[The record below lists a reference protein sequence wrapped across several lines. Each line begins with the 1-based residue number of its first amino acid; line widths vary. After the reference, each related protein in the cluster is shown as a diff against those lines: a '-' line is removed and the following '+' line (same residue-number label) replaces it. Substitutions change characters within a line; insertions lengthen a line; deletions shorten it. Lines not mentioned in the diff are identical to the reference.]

1 MCVPASPWPA
11 DHHEEKLGAAQQSL
25 IAPPGRCALK
35 PLAMAEPTHPFQI
48 ANFRFYWASRFSMTI
63 AQNAM
68 IIVIGWQTYTIAR
81 ETMGP
86 SAAAAQLGLI
96 GLLQFVPL
104 FFSTPITGWVADRF
118 DRRWIC
124 RATVSLQIACALI
137 LTVVTYAGAMTLPV
151 LFGVAIVLGFGRAFG
166 GPAFSALAPNLV
178 PRAVLPTAIA
188 LSSISWQVGTIIGPA
203 LGGIAYAAAPFA
215 AYALATALFI
225 TGFTCLMMIGP
236 VPRTVIPGKAH
247 PLRQIADGLA
257 YVGQN
262 KLVLGTITLDLFAV
276 FLAGTTALL
285 PIYAHD
291 ILKVG
296 PVGLSLLASAPAVGA
311 SATAIFFS
319 FRPIKTN
326 VGPKML
332 WAVMVYGTATI
343 VFGVSQ
349 TMALSL
355 AALAI
360 AGAADM
366 FSVYIRQSLIQ
377 LHTPDDK
384 RGRVGA
390 VSQLTISASNELG
403 EAESGFLAAAL
414 GPVGAV
420 LVGGGGAIIV
430 TILWTFLFP
439 SIRRARTFDPS
450 EDLPDPDTIKMEAVT

>member
-1 MCVPASPWPA
+1 
-11 DHHEEKLGAAQQSL
+11 
-25 IAPPGRCALK
+25 
-35 PLAMAEPTHPFQI
+35 
-48 ANFRFYWASRFSMTI
+48 MTI

-81 ETMGP
+81 TSMSMSE
-86 SAAAAQLGLI
+86 AAVQLGLI
-96 GLLQFVPL
+96 GLLQFLPL

-118 DRRWIC
+118 DRRWIA
-124 RATVSLQIACALI
+124 RGTLLIQLTCALTLAI
-137 LTVVTYAGAMTLPV
+137 TTYRGQTTLPV
-151 LFGVAIVLGFGRAFG
+151 LFAVAVALGFARAFA
-166 GPAFSALAPNLV
+166 GPAFGALAPNLV
-178 PRAVLPTAIA
+178 PRAILPNAIA

-203 LGGIAYAAAPFA
+203 VGGWAYDAAPYA
-215 AYALATALFI
+215 AYALAVSLFVI
-225 TGFTCLMMIGP
+225 AFACLMMVGR
-236 VPRTVIPGKAH
+236 VPRTVVPVKAH
-247 PLRQIADGLA
+247 PLRQIIDGLA

-291 ILKVG
+291 ILHVDEK
-296 PVGLSLLASAPAVGA
+296 GLSLLASAPAVGA
-311 SATAIFFS
+311 SITAIFFS

-343 VFGVSQ
+343 IFGVSQ
-349 TMALSL
+349 MMALSV

-420 LVGGGGAIIV
+420 LVGGGGAIVV

-439 SIRRARTFDPS
+439 SIRRARSFDPGENS
-450 EDLPDPDTIKMEAVT
+450 PDLDTIKMEAVT